1 MATTSTRPEVPFF
14 NYPHVFVSKEEQLLE
29 VIKDVGRRGAFI
41 LQQDLERF
49 ERRLECYLHVGHALG
64 VANGTDALILALRA
78 AGIGEGDEVIFCSHT
93 YVATA
98 ASIHY
103 VGATPV
109 PVECGTDHM
118 IDTEAAAAAVTP
130 RTRAIMPTQ
139 LNGRTCDMDAIASI
153 AGRHDLVVVE
163 DSAQALGAKFR
174 GRCAGTFGAAGTVS
188 FYPAK
193 TLGCLGDGGAVF
205 TNDDSLYD
213 TMYQLRDHGRN
224 QAGEM
229 IGWGLNSR
237 LDNLQAAILDVKL
250 QDYDEDV
257 RRRREIASLYQSQLG
272 DVEELLLP
280 PAPESEPDHFDVF
293 QNYEIEA
300 QQRDELQTFLKTHG
314 IGTLVQWGGQAVHQI
329 PGLGLSSYLLPA
341 TERMIAR
348 ALMLPMNTSLTDD
361 DAIYV
366 ADMIREFYAK

>member
-1 MATTSTRPEVPFF
+1 MATTSTRPDVPFF

-29 VIKDVGRRGAFI
+29 VIKDIGRRGAFI

-49 ERRLECYLHVGHALG
+49 ERGLESYLDVGHALG

-118 IDTEAAAAAVTP
+118 LDTEAAAAAITP

-139 LNGRTCDMDAIASI
+139 LNGRTCDMDAIARI
-153 AGRHDLVVVE
+153 AQQHDLVVVE
-163 DSAQALGAKFR
+163 DSAQALGSKFK

-193 TLGCLGDGGAVF
+193 TLGCLGDGGVVF
-205 TNDDSLYD
+205 TNDHALYEQ
-213 TMYQLRDHGRN
+213 MYQLPDHGHH
-224 QAGEM
+224 QAEPT
-229 IGWGLNSR
+229 
-237 LDNLQAAILDVKL
+237 Q
-250 QDYDEDV
+250 
-257 RRRREIASLYQSQLG
+257 QL
-272 DVEELLLP
+272 LM
-280 PAPESEPDHFDVF
+280 
-293 QNYEIEA
+293 
-300 QQRDELQTFLKTHG
+300 QQEC
-314 IGTLVQWGGQAVHQI
+314 
-329 PGLGLSSYLLPA
+329 P
-341 TERMIAR
+341 
-348 ALMLPMNTSLTDD
+348 
-361 DAIYV
+361 
-366 ADMIREFYAK
+366 